1 MSFLAT
7 MEPQVFMYILSS
19 ITEGLTALGG
29 NLNYF
34 TGAFTQ
40 KLLSANAPIKEIQFS
55 GRARHLIHLNNLL
68 KLYIGTAVSIKT
80 ILELV

>member
-1 MSFLAT
+1 MLPRDIGIAPPQSAT
-7 MEPQVFMYILSS
+7 FEKCEQK
-19 ITEGLTALGG
+19 G
-29 NLNYF
+29 N
-34 TGAFTQ
+34 Q
-40 KLLSANAPIKEIQFS
+40 KDKDKHKLLSANALIKDIQFS

>member
-1 MSFLAT
+1 MSQTYYVLLECLAQDHMSFLAT

-40 KLLSANAPIKEIQFS
+40 KLLTFS
-55 GRARHLIHLNNLL
+55 SYYL
-68 KLYIGTAVSIKT
+68 KVQIF
-80 ILELV
+80 